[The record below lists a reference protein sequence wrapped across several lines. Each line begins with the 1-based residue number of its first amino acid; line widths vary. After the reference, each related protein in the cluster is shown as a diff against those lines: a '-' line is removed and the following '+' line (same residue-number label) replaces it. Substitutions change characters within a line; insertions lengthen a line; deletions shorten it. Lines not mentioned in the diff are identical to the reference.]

1 MLDLLPTRVDL
12 SVAVHKLAKISA
24 NSGKVHF
31 EGLVS
36 LLICIRDNKNLC
48 LKYYANMNDAPVT
61 DLLIKDSI
69 KTENHLMDFSDSSWQ
84 YFTYTGRSTG
94 AYNVF
99 YQGGPIDYGTHV
111 TGPVVQSSAEIDYNA
126 ACTAGMALAHFRILI
141 HGFLNKDTDI
151 VP

>member
-1 MLDLLPTRVDL
+1 
-12 SVAVHKLAKISA
+12 
-24 NSGKVHF
+24 
-31 EGLVS
+31 
-36 LLICIRDNKNLC
+36 
-48 LKYYANMNDAPVT
+48 MNDAPVT

-99 YQGGPIDYGTHV
+99 YQGGTIDYGTHV
-111 TGPVVQSSAEIDYNA
+111 TVPVVQSSAEIDYNA

-141 HGFLNKDTDI
+141 HGSLNKDTDI
-151 VP
+151 VPQEAPLIFLDSKFAMCMANNGKYTKHMRKIASIMHFVRN